1 MAAKK
6 AVKKKTGNTAKR
18 AANKKIAKKA
28 APRAAAKKAAA
39 KKAAAKKAARPMPK
53 LEKSSPALLQAFAQ
67 AMDGLPMAQTK
78 TVFGSPA
85 AFANGHMFAGIQNES
100 FFLRLPDTERESFMH
115 TVSAQRWEPIA
126 GRPMREY
133 VVVPAP
139 LIESPDQLS
148 AWLVKSVAYAQSLPP
163 KAAKKK

>member
-6 AVKKKTGNTAKR
+6 AAKRKTAKT
-18 AANKKIAKKA
+18 AKGAVTKKSAKKG
-28 APRAAAKKAAA
+28 APKAAA
-39 KKAAAKKAARPMPK
+39 KKAPRPMPK
-53 LEKSSPALLQAFAQ
+53 LEKSSPALLQAFTQTMAT
-67 AMDGLPMAQTK
+67 LPMAQTK

-100 FFLRLPDTERESFMH
+100 FFLRLPDAERESFVQ

-139 LIESPDQLS
+139 LIESPDQLN
-148 AWLVKSVAYAQSLPP
+148 AWLGKSIAYVQSLPP
-163 KAAKKK
+163 KLAKKKK

>member
-6 AVKKKTGNTAKR
+6 APKKKTASPAQR
-18 AANKKIAKKA
+18 AAKNIIAKKA
-28 APRAAAKKAAA
+28 VAKKATKKPAAKKAV
-39 KKAAAKKAARPMPK
+39 RPMPK

-67 AMDGLPMAQTK
+67 TMATLPMAQTK

-100 FFLRLPDTERESFMH
+100 FFLRLPDADRESFMQ
-115 TVSAQRWEPIA
+115 TVSARQWEPMA

-139 LIESPDQLS
+139 LIEAPDDLN
-148 AWLVKSVAYAQSLPP
+148 AWLGKSIAYVQSLPP
-163 KAAKKK
+163 KAAKAKKK

>member
-6 AVKKKTGNTAKR
+6 ATMKSIAKR
-18 AANKKIAKKA
+18 AS
-28 APRAAAKKAAA
+28 PRVAAKKP
-39 KKAAAKKAARPMPK
+39 AAKKAARPMPK

-67 AMDGLPMAQTK
+67 TMATLPMAQTK

-100 FFLRLPDTERESFMH
+100 FFLRLPDAERESFMQ
-115 TVSAQRWEPIA
+115 TVSAAQWEPMP

-139 LIESPDQLS
+139 LIEGADELN
-148 AWLVKSVAYAQSLPP
+148 AWLGKSIAYVQSLPP
-163 KAAKKK
+163 KAAKAKKK

>member
-6 AVKKKTGNTAKR
+6 ATKKKSVRTAKS
-18 AANKKIAKKA
+18 
-28 APRAAAKKAAA
+28 AAKKRTT
-39 KKAAAKKAARPMPK
+39 KKAPPRRAAKKAARPMPK

-67 AMDGLPMAQTK
+67 TMATLPMAQIK

-100 FFLRLPDTERESFMH
+100 FFLRLPDAERESFMQ
-115 TVSAQRWEPIA
+115 TVSAEQWEPMA

-139 LIESPDQLS
+139 LIEAPDQLS
-148 AWLVKSVAYAQSLPP
+148 AWLGKSIAYVQSLPP
-163 KAAKKK
+163 KAAKKKK

>member
-6 AVKKKTGNTAKR
+6 AAKNKPAK
-18 AANKKIAKKA
+18 AAKSAAKKKIAKKA
-28 APRAAAKKAAA
+28 APRAAVKKT
-39 KKAAAKKAARPMPK
+39 ARPMPK

-67 AMDGLPMAQTK
+67 TMATLPMAQTK

-100 FFLRLPDTERESFMH
+100 FFLRLPDAERESFMQ
-115 TVSAQRWEPIA
+115 TVSAVKWEPIA

-139 LIESPDQLS
+139 LIEAPDQLN
-148 AWLVKSVAYAQSLPP
+148 AWLGKSIAYVQSLPP
-163 KAAKKK
+163 KAAKKKK

>member
-6 AVKKKTGNTAKR
+6 AAKKKTAKTAKR
-18 AANKKIAKKA
+18 AVKKGIARKA
-28 APRAAAKKAAA
+28 APRAAAKKSAA
-39 KKAAAKKAARPMPK
+39 KKGARPMPK

-67 AMDGLPMAQTK
+67 VMATQPMAQTK

-85 AFANGHMFAGIQNES
+85 AFANGQMFAGIQNES
-100 FFLRLPDTERESFMH
+100 FFLRLPDAERESFMQ

-139 LIESPDQLS
+139 LIESPDQLN
-148 AWLVKSVAYAQSLPP
+148 AWLGKSIAYVQSLPP
-163 KAAKKK
+163 KAAKKKK